1 MIPSPFPGLSFRKF
15 FQIIHTGLK
24 VPQEQYISEGRQW
37 SNHDLD
43 PTPPEERKWT
53 AWVYAYFWAA
63 HAANASAW
71 TAGSATLSLGLPW
84 WHAWLALNVSHIIGT
99 FLVVAN
105 GRVAARYHIGF
116 PIVARASWGMWG
128 SYMAVIMRAVVCIIW
143 NGVTTFYAGR
153 LVDVC
158 LQCIWP
164 SWANISNDLP
174 VSAGVTTRQLAS
186 FFIAWFIF
194 QCLTLFHPRDLKWFY
209 AAKSVIVFIA
219 MHGILGWWIHRNG
232 GVKFPSQKSVNRSG
246 SDLGWL
252 WMQAFNSGFGTISSL
267 TVNQADIARYARK
280 PSDQFW
286 GQLFMF
292 PLASAIPGLYGIL
305 TASASQELYGTPIWN
320 LWDLCQKML
329 DQYPHNA
336 GARFAIF
343 LASGSMA
350 LALIAVNLATNCLPF
365 GSDVT
370 ALFPKYM
377 TIKRGQ
383 FIACLAGLAMVPW
396 KILKNG
402 QTFLAFLSGYGYW
415 LAPGAAI
422 LCVDYFLTFNGNVVT
437 KELYVGHPSGF
448 YWYTRG
454 WNIRAPIVTILALI
468 PCMPGFAFKIAPT
481 TVNISDDAKRMFDVS
496 FLVTYFIAGVLYFLS
511 YKIWPLPQHKREM
524 LQELKFEAL
533 ADALDEVE
541 RNKRLAADFRRT
553 SGDEK
558 SLENGYVVP

>member
-468 PCMPGFAFKIAPT
+468 PCMPG
-481 TVNISDDAKRMFDVS
+481 
-496 FLVTYFIAGVLYFLS
+496 
-511 YKIWPLPQHKREM
+511 
-524 LQELKFEAL
+524 
-533 ADALDEVE
+533 
-541 RNKRLAADFRRT
+541 
-553 SGDEK
+553 
-558 SLENGYVVP
+558 